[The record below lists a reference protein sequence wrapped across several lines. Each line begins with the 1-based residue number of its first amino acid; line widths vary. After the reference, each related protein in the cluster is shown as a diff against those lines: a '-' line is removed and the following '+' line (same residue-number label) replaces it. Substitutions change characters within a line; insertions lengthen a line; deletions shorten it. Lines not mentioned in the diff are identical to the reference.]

1 MNKEVANIITVLDFE
16 SGRVHQYEVMRQEG
30 WNPDSESI
38 EEFLS
43 SVGHNLSNCEWMVHS
58 DSEIVSRKAQWT
70 RFAK

>member
-1 MNKEVANIITVLDFE
+1 MNYITLLDFE
-16 SGRVHQYEVMRQEG
+16 LGRVYQYEVMKQEG

-58 DSEIVSRKAQWT
+58 NSEIVSRKAQWK
-70 RFAK
+70 RFPITN